1 MLAMHTQ
8 IKQWIKNALEVLHT
22 QEVVPTVIEPEV
34 QLTRASSHGDYSSNI
49 ALILAA
55 TTKSSARDLGG
66 QIVAQLPASDLVA
79 KVEVAGPG
87 FINFYLKEKA
97 YSQMVL
103 EIIRLDT
110 RYGCDPAGSRG
121 RALLEFVS
129 ANPTGPLHIGHGRG
143 ATFGMALAN
152 ILTATGYEVE
162 REYYVND
169 CGRQMELLSLS
180 VWLRYLELCGSKVT
194 FPAKAYHG
202 DYIWDMAAQLHRQQ
216 GERFYIADW
225 HHETPSDGDDTVQ
238 EKHLDYLAE
247 CMKQSLGS
255 TLYASIYDQAL
266 NIMMEVIKDELKLFG
281 ITYDNWFN
289 ESSLLSEGRII
300 DAVAQLQA
308 HGTLYEKDAARWFRS
323 TAFGDEKDRVLVRSN
338 QQTTY
343 FAADI
348 AYHLDKYQ
356 RGYDL
361 IVNIWGAD
369 HHGYVARLCAAITAL
384 GLDVDKLHIILVQFV
399 NLYQGGQKTAMST
412 RDGQFIPLSEIRKQI
427 GSGAMHLYY
436 MMRKHTQHIDFDVEL
451 AKSHSND
458 NPIYYL
464 QYAHA
469 RICSVFRQTKQQGYS
484 YSIHTAELD
493 NLDKDEERTLMKL
506 LLRYPSV
513 LAAAADA
520 KEPQMLLEYLRTLAA
535 EFHGYYNRY
544 RFLVD
549 DEALRNARLV
559 LVAAVRCVLFN
570 GLTIL
575 GASAPQQM

>member
-8 IKQWIKNALEVLHT
+8 IKQWIKKALEVLHT

-49 ALILAA
+49 ALMLAA

-66 QIVAQLPASDLVA
+66 QIVAHLPASDLVA

-97 YSQMVL
+97 YAQMVL

-110 RYGCDPAGSRG
+110 RYGCAPTGSCG

-216 GERFYIADW
+216 SERFYIADW
-225 HHETPSDGDDTVQ
+225 HHETPSDVDDTVQ
-238 EKHLDYLAE
+238 EKHLDYLVE

-255 TLYASIYDQAL
+255 MLYASIYDQAL
-266 NIMMEVIKDELKLFG
+266 NIMMGVIKDELKLFG

-289 ESSLLSEGRII
+289 ESSLLSEGRIS

-412 RDGQFIPLSEIRKQI
+412 RDGQFVPLSKIRKQI

-451 AKSHSND
+451 AKSQSND

-469 RICSVFRQTKQQGYS
+469 RICSVFRQTQQQGYS

-535 EFHGYYNRY
+535 EFHSYYNRY

-570 GLTIL
+570 GLTLL
-575 GASAPQQM
+575 GASAPEQM